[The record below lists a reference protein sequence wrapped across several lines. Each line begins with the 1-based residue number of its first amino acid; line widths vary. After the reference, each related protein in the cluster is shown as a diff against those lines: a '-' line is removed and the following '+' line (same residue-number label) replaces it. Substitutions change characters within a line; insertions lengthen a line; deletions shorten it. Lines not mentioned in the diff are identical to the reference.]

1 MNGRLRRT
9 RAEAKRQLEF
19 AKVKRRPRSN
29 EIKVTEF
36 IRLVYRASSRL
47 DQDPGMR
54 TTETIFLRFT
64 PFFSPPSPLLLIHF
78 SDRTRSKLCAPRRT
92 PMASL
97 VYANGIYAST
107 AHGARVTRLYKSD
120 VRRRCVSGFGGGEAR
135 QDEARRAP
143 SASHVCGF
151 INWVRRWGFFY

>member
-1 MNGRLRRT
+1 M
-9 RAEAKRQLEF
+9 
-19 AKVKRRPRSN
+19 RRPRSN

-36 IRLVYRASSRL
+36 IRLVYRARELPTSSRL
-47 DQDPGMR
+47 DQECVRPSTR
-54 TTETIFLRFT
+54 QFSFALL
-64 PFFSPPSPLLLIHF
+64 PFFSPRSLLLSF
-78 SDRTRSKLCAPRRT
+78 SS
-92 PMASL
+92 ASPSTSVSAVEVVRATL
-97 VYANGIYAST
+97 YLGGVYANGIYAST
-107 AHGARVTRLYKSD
+107 AHGARMTRLYKSD